1 MRQQNSP
8 KLKTLKNH
16 RFSLSVGAL
25 AALGSVFEASWRCL
39 GGVLERLGGVL
50 KLLGASRIPLESD
63 LARLKTS
70 KNHLMSLLFGAL
82 AALGTV
88 LERLGGVLKTSW
100 RRFGAADAVAAA
112 TAASDA
118 ASKLLRSALE
128 SIFSCF
134 EALLERLEQ
143 FMFS

>member
-1 MRQQNSP
+1 M
-8 KLKTLKNH
+8 
-16 RFSLSVGAL
+16 
-25 AALGSVFEASWRCL
+25 
-39 GGVLERLGGVL
+39 ERLGALL
-50 KLLGASRIPLESD
+50 KAIWPDAENVEKPLVFFG
-63 LARLKTS
+63 
-70 KNHLMSLLFGAL
+70 FGAL

-118 ASKLLRSALE
+118 ASKLLRSALA
-128 SIFSCF
+128 SILSCF

-143 FMFS
+143 FMFSMFSKLS